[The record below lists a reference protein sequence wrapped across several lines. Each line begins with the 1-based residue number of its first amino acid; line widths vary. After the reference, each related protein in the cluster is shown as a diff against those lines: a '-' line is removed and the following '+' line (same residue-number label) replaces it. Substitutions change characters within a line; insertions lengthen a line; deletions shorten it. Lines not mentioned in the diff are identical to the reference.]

1 MCVLTTTAI
10 AGGLAAIG
18 ATTMASS
25 ATAVGLTT
33 LAANAVIG
41 AGLSAGIG
49 AASGQRGSDLWR
61 TAAIG
66 AAGAGVGSALGMAVG
81 GISTATEVATTL
93 TPAQQLAMGAT
104 DVAPG
109 MLNEGAEVAALMN
122 NPALVSGA
130 EALPQT
136 TQIAGHT
143 PGLVAMGGA
152 AAAGSASNLED
163 SMMKLSGAAI
173 QAGAGAV
180 EGYGAYQQG
189 KDDAATLKAQA
200 RDEELRAQQE
210 IEAAEIEAKD
220 LARRQKH
227 AVGAGKAAAA
237 AGGVML
243 EGRAESAPSVW
254 EQDMAAEI
262 AWDREKLFY
271 NANQRANIRYFN
283 AGQMRIGAKNA
294 RRGGNLK
301 AATSVI
307 KGLAG
312 MAVSAYGRPSAT
324 LYA

>member
-1 MCVLTTTAI
+1 MCVLTTSAI

-33 LAANAVIG
+33 FAANAVIG

-66 AAGAGVGSALGMAVG
+66 AAGAGVGFALGMAVG

-104 DVAPG
+104 DVVPG
-109 MLNEGAEVAALMN
+109 MLNEGAEVAAL
-122 NPALVSGA
+122 
-130 EALPQT
+130 
-136 TQIAGHT
+136 
-143 PGLVAMGGA
+143 
-152 AAAGSASNLED
+152 GSASNLED

-283 AGQMRIGAKNA
+283 ANQMRIGAKNA